1 MATGEIKYAQTAEAA
16 AVLVEEMDVS
26 EDMITEVSDRS
37 QLRKLLEKVLDN
49 TTIVHDDGPNANLFD
64 TRKFDQCYRVARAMA
79 EMSILPDH
87 LKTAGSG
94 NNRTFLPKSQVVA
107 NCFRIVNQAVRW
119 EMDPYAIVDETYV
132 VGGKLGYSGKLVAGV
147 VNSRARLLGR
157 LHYSHDGTGDAMTVT
172 VTGRF
177 KDDPE
182 QVCKV
187 TLSVKDAKTDNQMWK
202 KDPEQKLCYSGAIK
216 WARRYC
222 PEVVLG
228 VLTDDDVDKIVYGD
242 TPTPTVE
249 VKSVSQLTDVV
260 KAKTEA
266 LKKPTGDGTM
276 FDKGHADATE
286 A

>member
-16 AVLVEEMDVS
+16 AVLVENMEVG
-26 EDMITEVSDRS
+26 EDMLAEVGDRS

-49 TTIVHDDGPNANLFD
+49 TAIVHDDGPNANLFD

-79 EMSILPDH
+79 EMSLLPDH
-87 LKTAGSG
+87 LKSVGTK
-94 NNRTFLPKSQVVA
+94 NNKEWLPKSTVVA
-107 NCFRIVNQAVRW
+107 NCFRVVNQAVRW
-119 EMDPYAIVDETYV
+119 GFDPYAIVDETYV
-132 VGGKLGYSGKLVAGV
+132 VAGKLGYQGKLIAAV
-147 VNSRARLLGR
+147 VNSRAGLIGR
-157 LHYSHDGTGDAMTVT
+157 LNYTHSGTGDAMTVT
-172 VTGRF
+172 VSGRF
-177 KDDPE
+177 KDSPD
-182 QVCKV
+182 QVCEI
-187 TLSVKDAKTDNQMWK
+187 TLSVKDAKTENEMWK

-242 TPTPTVE
+242 PPAPTVE
-249 VKSVSQLTDVV
+249 VKSVSDLTSVV

-266 LKKPTGDGTM
+266 LKKPTTDGTM
-276 FDKGHADATE
+276 FDKGAPDAAE